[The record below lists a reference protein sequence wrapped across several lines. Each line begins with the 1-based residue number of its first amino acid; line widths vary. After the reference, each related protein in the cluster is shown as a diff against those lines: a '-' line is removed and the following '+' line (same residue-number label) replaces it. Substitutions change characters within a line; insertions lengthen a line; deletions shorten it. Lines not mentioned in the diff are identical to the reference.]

1 MDSVIY
7 TLIGA
12 LGGVL
17 ITQLT
22 NIWMEERRLKNKRKD
37 EDANFRRNISRE
49 LKDKRREVYAQFL
62 GELDYWYA
70 TDKSDRLNLMLG
82 HFYSASVIASPSVA
96 DKLNQVFRA
105 ARDGVSKPEILLE
118 LKGELVKLM
127 REDITHD

>member
-1 MDSVIY
+1 MDSALY

-22 NIWMEERRLKNKRKD
+22 NIWMEEKRIHNIRKD
-37 EDANFRRNISRE
+37 AEANFHRSLRKEIKE
-49 LKDKRREVYAQFL
+49 KRQEVYSQFL

-70 TDKSDRLNLMLG
+70 TDKNDRLNLMLG
-82 HFYSASVIASPSVA
+82 HFYSASVIASPKVA
-96 DKLNQVFRA
+96 DKLNEVFRA
-105 ARDGVSKPEILLE
+105 ARDGVSKPTILLE